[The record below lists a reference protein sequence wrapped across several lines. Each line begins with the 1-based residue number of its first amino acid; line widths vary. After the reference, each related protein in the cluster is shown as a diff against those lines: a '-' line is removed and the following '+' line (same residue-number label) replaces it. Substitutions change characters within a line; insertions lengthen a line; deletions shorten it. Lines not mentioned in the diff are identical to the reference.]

1 MKALVFV
8 VVLLAVGVAGLGF
21 YRGWFR
27 LSTDNTNPQSSTTFT
42 VDKNKIHE
50 DEQKVKDEVQGLKQE
65 AKEKMGDRTDKAKEP
80 AGRP

>member
-1 MKALVFV
+1 MKTLVFL

-65 AKEKMGDRTDKAKEP
+65 ATEKTGDQTGKVKAPER
-80 AGRP
+80 RP